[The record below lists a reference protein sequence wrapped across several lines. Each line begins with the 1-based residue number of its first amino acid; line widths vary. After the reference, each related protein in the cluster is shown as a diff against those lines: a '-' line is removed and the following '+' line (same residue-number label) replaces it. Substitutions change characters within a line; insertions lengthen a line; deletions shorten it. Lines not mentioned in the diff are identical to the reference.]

1 MLEMLW
7 KKNMGNIF
15 LNNKTICHTNKSVI
29 CWHVSMFLLVEFN
42 INVLNPQICLLLVRS
57 CQEPLKDPIDNILEH
72 LITSQHNRAMVLYG
86 SGKTLYCFI

>member
-29 CWHVSMFLLVEFN
+29 CRHVSMFLLVEFN

-57 CQEPLKDPIDNILEH
+57 CQKDPIDNILEH

-86 SGKTLYCFI
+86 SGKSLYCMI